1 LVAREEGVGIV
12 NRGGGIGDPEWRMWN
27 QKLPPMA
34 FQVAK
39 ETKELVT
46 RVDILESGGRA
57 GVEED
62 DFS

>member
-1 LVAREEGVGIV
+1 MDIA
-12 NRGGGIGDPEWRMWN
+12 NAGGGIGDPKWRSWN

-46 RVDILESGGRA
+46 RVDVLESEGRA
-57 GVEED
+57 GGAAED

>member
-1 LVAREEGVGIV
+1 VDIANDGINDLEGEKI
-12 NRGGGIGDPEWRMWN
+12 WRAWN

-46 RVDILESGGRA
+46 RVDVLESEGRA
-57 GVEED
+57 GGAGED